1 MSWFLCF
8 QIKCMTKTNKYN
20 IKIVSFDPE
29 KFDLL
34 RYPNI
39 EQVGFKVG
47 YLVYSDNK
55 LTHTAWFK
63 TQRQLFKSL
72 DKFLNITT

>member
-1 MSWFLCF
+1 
-8 QIKCMTKTNKYN
+8 MTKTNKYH

-63 TQRQLFKSL
+63 TDRQLFKTP
-72 DKFLNITT
+72 DKFLNIKN